1 MTLCV
6 NDVPVRSRRRVLAS
20 AAAFALITAAGMLAP
35 QAEAQPEP
43 FPSKPVRIIVPYT
56 AGGASDVLARL
67 LGDQLQQE
75 WGQPVI
81 VENRPGASG
90 AIGTDHVVRSD
101 PDGYTLLISDLG
113 TLTIGPSIYDNLR
126 FDVERDLAPIAILTS
141 SPYLVTVNPELPV
154 HSLEELI
161 DYSRANPTKLNYASS
176 GMGTNPH
183 MAGLLFAT
191 RLGLE
196 WTYIPSKGGSQAIMD
211 VMSGQVDLMFNSAFS
226 TSSFVKGGK
235 LRLIAVSTPK
245 RLADYPDVPSIAE
258 VLPDYNTGAYQA
270 LFARAGTPP
279 DVIARISQ
287 DVVRTLAKP
296 EVKEKL
302 KGLGA
307 EPYGSTPDEMR
318 QFVHEDRQRWAK
330 LVKDLNFKIE
340 R

>member
-1 MTLCV
+1 MTLCLI
-6 NDVPVRSRRRVLAS
+6 DVPVRSRRSVLAS
-20 AAAFALITAAGMLAP
+20 AAAVALITTAGMLAP
-35 QAEAQPEP
+35 QAEAQPKP

-56 AGGASDVLARL
+56 AGGASDVLARI

-75 WGQPVI
+75 WGEPVI
-81 VENRPGASG
+81 VENRPGASA
-90 AIGTDHVVRSD
+90 AIGTDHVVKSD
-101 PDGYTLLISDLG
+101 PDGYTLMISDLG

-141 SPYLVTVNPELPV
+141 SPYLVTVNPKLPV
-154 HSLEELI
+154 HSLKELL

-176 GMGTNPH
+176 GIGTNPH

-196 WTYIPSKGGSQAIMD
+196 WTYIPSKGGSQAILD
-211 VMSGQVDLMFNSAFS
+211 VMSGQADLMFNSAFS

-258 VLPDYNTGAYQA
+258 VLPDYNTGAFQA

-279 DVIARISQ
+279 DVIARINQ
-287 DVVRTLAKP
+287 DVVRILAKP
-296 EVKEKL
+296 GVKEQL

-307 EPYGSTPDEMR
+307 EPYGSTPGEMR
-318 QFVHEDRQRWAK
+318 QFVREDRQRWAT
-330 LVKDLNFKIE
+330 LVKDLKFKIE